1 MDFTLIQKI
10 EVHGMRYKLMRSN
23 FCRGYYVIIIQ
34 SKNDFSCESFASNDK
49 ESALDLF
56 YEIAASATEPCSL
69 RGIIMDNEKLLLLAN
84 KS

>member
-10 EVHGMRYKLMRSN
+10 EVHGMRYKLLRSN

-34 SKNDFSCESFASNDK
+34 SKTDFCCESFSSDK
-49 ESALDLF
+49 ERALDLF

-69 RGIIMDNEKLLLLAN
+69 RDIIVDMERHSVLVN
-84 KS
+84 KG